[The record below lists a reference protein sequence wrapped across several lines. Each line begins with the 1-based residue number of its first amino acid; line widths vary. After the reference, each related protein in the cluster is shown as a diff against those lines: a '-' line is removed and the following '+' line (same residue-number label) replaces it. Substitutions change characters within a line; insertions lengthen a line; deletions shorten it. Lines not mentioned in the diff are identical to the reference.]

1 MAAPRGRIRF
11 IGLTLVLVVLAGCSG
26 SSADK
31 AGGASG
37 QQPRILTMTEPTDGT
52 GELDSFISEV
62 GRLSGGTIRIQVQ
75 NRWHAGQAKYETGLI
90 NDVRAGK
97 ADLGSAA
104 SRTWDSVGVMSL
116 RALHAPL
123 LIDSYA
129 VQERVLQSP
138 LVRQMLAGL
147 EPLGLVGLGVL
158 PGPMRKPLGI
168 SKPLVAPADYAG
180 LTIGVQQSLVADETM
195 RTLGAKPVWFPAK
208 DKIDSFDGIEQQTGS
223 IDDNRYD
230 TIGKHFTANVNLWP
244 RPLVIF
250 TGQKVFDS
258 LSPDQRNALRQAV
271 AKVIPAQTAGLRGS
285 EQEAAGNLCRRGLEF
300 ETASRDD
307 LAALRTAAQ
316 PVYDSLARDPQ
327 TRKFLAAIAAIGKG
341 FPAESAPHCRP
352 TGQTD
357 GQAAGGSSPLDGVYR
372 MTTTAKDLRAA
383 GLPAGEVNPENYG
396 TWTYVFDRAR
406 FAFTEENKDA
416 CTWAYGTFAVKGNQV
431 EWRFT
436 DGGGIPNSPSDK
448 PGNKPGEVFVFGWS
462 LYRETLTL
470 TPVPGAVSPRPVRVK
485 PWQRISSTPSSRSF
499 SKRCPPPD
507 NALPR

>member
-1 MAAPRGRIRF
+1 MAWTRGLIRF
-11 IGLTLVLVVLAGCSG
+11 VGLTLVLVVLAGCGGSG
-26 SSADK
+26 ADK

-37 QQPRILTMTEPTDGT
+37 KKPRVLLMANFDGGS
-52 GELDSFISEV
+52 GELDGFVGEV
-62 GRLSGGTIRIQVQ
+62 ARLSGGMIRIQVQ
-75 NRWHAGQAKYETGLI
+75 NSWRVGQVKYETGLI

-97 ADLGSAA
+97 ADLGSAG
-104 SRTWDSVGVMSL
+104 SRAWDSVGVMSL

-123 LIDSYA
+123 LIDGYA

-138 LVRQMLAGL
+138 LVGEMLAGL
-147 EPLGLVGLGVL
+147 ERVGLVGLGVL

-180 LTIGVQQSLVADETM
+180 LTIGVTQSLVADETM
-195 RTLGAKPVWFPAK
+195 RVLGARPVWFRPGG
-208 DKIDSFDGIEQQTGS
+208 KINGFDGIEQQTAS
-223 IDDNRYD
+223 IDGNRYD

-250 TGQKVFDS
+250 IGKKVFDS
-258 LSPDQRNALRQAV
+258 LNPDQRNALRQA
-271 AKVIPAQTAGLRGS
+271 AANAIPAQTALLRGA
-285 EQEAAGNLCRRGLEF
+285 EQAAAGNLCRRRLEF
-300 ETASRDD
+300 QTASPDD
-307 LAALRTAAQ
+307 LAALRTAVQ
-316 PVYDSLARDPQ
+316 PVYDTLAREPQ
-327 TRKFLAAIAAIGKG
+327 TSKFLTAIAAIGKSV
-341 FPAESAPHCRP
+341 PAESAPSCRA

-357 GQAAGGSSPLDGVYR
+357 GQEVGGSSQLDGVYR
-372 MTTTAKDLRAA
+372 VTTTANDLRAA
-383 GLPAGEVNPENYG
+383 GTPAGDVIPENYG

-406 FAFTEENKDA
+406 FAYTQENKDA
-416 CTWAYGTFAVKGNQV
+416 CTWGYGTYAVKGNQV

-436 DGGGIPNSPSDK
+436 DGGGTGPNSAF
-448 PGNKPGEVFVFGWS
+448 NRPGEFFVFGWS

-470 TPVPGAVSPRPVRVK
+470 TAPGPENFRAK

>member
-1 MAAPRGRIRF
+1 M
-11 IGLTLVLVVLAGCSG
+11 TL
-26 SSADK
+26 
-31 AGGASG
+31 
-37 QQPRILTMTEPTDGT
+37 
-52 GELDSFISEV
+52 
-62 GRLSGGTIRIQVQ
+62 
-75 NRWHAGQAKYETGLI
+75 
-90 NDVRAGK
+90 RAGK
-97 ADLGSAA
+97 ADLGSAG
-104 SRTWDSVGVMSL
+104 SRTWDSVGVLSL

-138 LVRQMLAGL
+138 LVGEMLAGL
-147 EPLGLVGLGVL
+147 EPIGLVGLGVL

-195 RTLGAKPVWFPAK
+195 RALGAKPVWFPAK
-208 DKIDSFDGIEQQTGS
+208 EKIDSFDGIEQQTAS

-250 TGQKVFDS
+250 TGEKVFDS

-271 AKVIPAQTAGLRGS
+271 ANVIPAQTAGLRGS

-307 LAALRTAAQ
+307 LAALRTAVQ

-357 GQAAGGSSPLDGVYR
+357 EQAAGESSPLDGVYR
-372 MTTTAKDLRAA
+372 VTTTAKDLRAA
-383 GLPAGEVNPENYG
+383 GVPAGEANPENYG
-396 TWTYVFDRAR
+396 TADLCLR
-406 FAFTEENKDA
+406 
-416 CTWAYGTFAVKGNQV
+416 
-431 EWRFT
+431 
-436 DGGGIPNSPSDK
+436 
-448 PGNKPGEVFVFGWS
+448 PG
-462 LYRETLTL
+462 
-470 TPVPGAVSPRPVRVK
+470 PVRLHGGEQGRVHLGLRDVRGQGE
-485 PWQRISSTPSSRSF
+485 PGRVEVHGRRWH
-499 SKRCPPPD
+499 
-507 NALPR
+507 PRQCL

>member
-1 MAAPRGRIRF
+1 MATTRGRIRVV
-11 IGLTLVLVVLAGCSG
+11 GLTLVLVVLAGCGGSG
-26 SSADK
+26 ADK

-37 QQPRILTMTEPTDGT
+37 QQPRILTMTDFDRGS
-52 GELDSFISEV
+52 GELDRFVSEV
-62 GRLSGGTIRIQVQ
+62 ARLSGGMIRIQVQ
-75 NRWHAGQAKYETGLI
+75 NSWRAGKAKYETGLI
-90 NDVRAGK
+90 NDVAAGK
-97 ADLGSAA
+97 ADLGSAG
-104 SRTWDSVGVMSL
+104 SRSWDSVGVMSL

-129 VQERVLQSP
+129 VQERVVQSP
-138 LVRQMLAGL
+138 LVGEMLAGL
-147 EPLGLVGLGVL
+147 EPIGLVGLGVL

-195 RTLGAKPVWFPAK
+195 RALGAKPVWFPAK
-208 DKIDSFDGIEQQTGS
+208 GKIDRFDGIEQQTAS
-223 IDDNRYD
+223 IDGNRYD
-230 TIGKHFTANVNLWP
+230 RIGKRFTANVNLWP

-250 TGQKVFDS
+250 AGEKVFDA

-271 AKVIPAQTAGLRGS
+271 ANVIPAQTAALRRD

-307 LAALRTAAQ
+307 LAALRTAVR

-372 MTTTAKDLRAA
+372 VTTTAKDLRAA
-383 GLPAGEVNPENYG
+383 GVPAGEVNPENYG
-396 TWTYVFDRAR
+396 TTIYVFDRAR

-416 CTWAYGTFAVKGNQV
+416 CIWGYGTFAVKGDQV

-436 DGGGIPNSPSDK
+436 DGGGTGPNSAF
-448 PGNKPGEVFVFGWS
+448 NRPGEVFVFGWS

-470 TPVPGAVSPRPVRVK
+470 TPVQGAVSPGPVRVK